1 MTKFIGRIVAVAQ
14 DKNSHSTTGEGHLRE
29 SNLTSLGVAIATS
42 IFTGEEVQT
51 PNTSGVFRRPLQM
64 TLPSEP
70 PTDVYNVSS
79 PPPIE
84 MHQSP
89 PCLIDSSANINSSSS
104 SASSYISTSSN
115 NVSSNRLKR
124 RRLHYSSGSES
135 KYPGLI

>member
-1 MTKFIGRIVAVAQ
+1 MTNKFIGGIVAVPQ
-14 DKNSHSTTGEGHLRE
+14 HENSLSTTREGHLRE
-29 SNLTSLGVAIATS
+29 SNLTSPGVAIATS
-42 IFTGEEVQT
+42 IFTGDEDVQT
-51 PNTSGVFRRPLQM
+51 PTTSGVFHRPWQM
-64 TLPSEP
+64 T
-70 PTDVYNVSS
+70 VSS

-89 PCLIDSSANINSSSS
+89 PCLIDSSENINSSSS

-135 KYPGLI
+135 KYPGLISFKAYYH